1 MSVYICGTRVPVLA
15 SIPLRSVLSPSILHS
30 TPIQVRKDEDLLLL
44 LEEETLRPA
53 STPVDSTLVHSTP
66 ILRSSRPGSGVCVCV
81 AFVFALVWL
90 VFQWFG
96 LSALGGWLAPR
107 CEARASPV
115 VPRRSAGPRPLDVRL
130 DEVCVFVGVFM
141 YVMFVCVF
149 SSVRSFFHS
158 LVCLC
163 LVPSGLRSL
172 LPASLLSF
180 VRSFVR
186 SCVRSFVRSFGL

>member
-1 MSVYICGTRVPVLA
+1 MFFVFLFFCLLCFLLFVCFAGDSGPR
-15 SIPLRSVLSPSILHS
+15 LHS
-30 TPIQVRKDEDLLLL
+30 GRLHSSPLHSYTPLL
-44 LEEETLRPA
+44 
-53 STPVDSTLVHSTP
+53 ST
-66 ILRSSRPGSGVCVCV
+66 GFGCVCVCV
-81 AFVFALVWL
+81 AFVFSLVWL
-90 VFQWFG
+90 VFEWFG